1 MKKKHNVAVLGV
13 VPNRIVADRVIADLL
28 RTGFMMGDLSVLL
41 PNNGG
46 GRELA
51 LEPGTK
57 APEGAVAG
65 GTAGGALGGAL
76 GLLVSLGAIA
86 IPGMGPFIAA
96 GPIMAA
102 LSGAAVGAAMGS
114 LTGALIGLGVP
125 EIEARAYE
133 GRVKRGAALVAV
145 HTESLRQITA
155 AQRVFRSHGAE
166 DVSSRGE
173 AKVPPREPSIRDAHH
188 RT

>member
-1 MKKKHNVAVLGV
+1 MSAPVSD
-13 VPNRIVADRVIADLL
+13 PIAAPTAAPLSAA
-28 RTGFMMGDLSVLL
+28 MMG
-41 PNNGG
+41 PAAMNGPM
-46 GRELA
+46 
-51 LEPGTK
+51 PGI
-57 APEGAVAG
+57 
-65 GTAGGALGGAL
+65 
-76 GLLVSLGAIA
+76 AIA